1 MRSSLPPAT
10 WVEPVLWIPEA
21 VWQGLLENFDRAP
34 EGVERVAFLDGVPV
48 PPGLGG
54 VVTTLTVPAAA
65 LSPGNYRIGAAEMSA
80 AGKHLRQHRLQRLA
94 QVHTHGGT
102 CTTHSPTDD
111 AMAYSQHLGALSVVL
126 PEHAQEDP
134 DPWDGTVHVR
144 GAAGWTE
151 LSRDEAISLIR
162 IVPVQIDQ
170 SQYPKEAARWKQSRT
185 GIPARLEALWSRMT
199 KASH

>member
-48 PPGLGG
+48 PPGPGG

-80 AGKHLRQHRLQRLA
+80 AGKHLRHHRLQRLA
-94 QVHTHGGT
+94 QVHTHGDT
-102 CTTHSPTDD
+102 CTIHSPTDD
-111 AMAYSQHLGALSVVL
+111 AMVLTVALF
-126 PEHAQEDP
+126 D
-134 DPWDGTVHVR
+134 D
-144 GAAGWTE
+144 GAAAG
-151 LSRDEAISLIR
+151 LDDEEGLKAPR
-162 IVPVQIDQ
+162 QDVPGGAFVVMV
-170 SQYPKEAARWKQSRT
+170 AA
-185 GIPARLEALWSRMT
+185 
-199 KASH
+199 